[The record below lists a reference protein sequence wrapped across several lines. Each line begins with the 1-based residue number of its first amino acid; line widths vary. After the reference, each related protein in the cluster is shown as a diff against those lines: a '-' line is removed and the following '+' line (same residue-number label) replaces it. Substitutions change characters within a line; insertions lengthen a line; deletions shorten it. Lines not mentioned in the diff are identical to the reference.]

1 MKNENVDHVHTD
13 NTHNTIKGGNFSEFG
28 KSFVESAGKYLSKTN
43 DCENSILFN
52 DRRKL
57 KNINTLKTHKLPP
70 NLNDKKDKEKDL
82 INDLILFLN
91 KLEMEHQT
99 IFVSRKNEKNTNKMN
114 YAVDLI
120 NKKPD
125 EKNVP
130 NPNLNTIHPNVLH
143 ANMLSEKNKYYQANG
158 KVNTNQGGKSFIN
171 NKIRNLEND
180 FSNLE
185 SF

>member
-1 MKNENVDHVHTD
+1 MKNENVDHVHTE

-57 KNINTLKTHKLPP
+57 KNINALKTHKLPP

-99 IFVSRKNEKNTNKMN
+99 IFVSRKNEKNTNKLN

-125 EKNVP
+125 EKNT
-130 NPNLNTIHPNVLH
+130 PNLKAVTPIDANTRFKMEEQNKF
-143 ANMLSEKNKYYQANG
+143 LSEQRNK
-158 KVNTNQGGKSFIN
+158 TSRGGKTFIN